1 MPHSSVTVEHE
12 FAIVGWIQ
20 MNDCV
25 TIIPVKLPNWLNNLR
40 LSWLMGIKMIYMKI
54 TVNKCTLID
63 VKLIKIF
70 KWQKYNVWCYDK
82 LNIENRLGL
91 VQPQNSAL
99 L

>member
-1 MPHSSVTVEHE
+1 
-12 FAIVGWIQ
+12 
-20 MNDCV
+20 
-25 TIIPVKLPNWLNNLR
+25 
-40 LSWLMGIKMIYMKI
+40 MKI

-70 KWQKYNVWCYDK
+70 KWQKYNVWCYDE